1 MSNAQSRAW
10 IELNPSALRANF
22 EAVRARVGARTAI
35 IPMVKADGYG
45 LGAQWAV
52 RQLEPLNPWGFGV
65 ATAAEGAALRQFGVR
80 RPIIVFSPLTAD
92 ALKQAAAHRL
102 IVSISDLASLER
114 WAVLA
119 AESGPLD
126 FHLEIDTG
134 MGRAGLDWRETGVW
148 AERVRAFCSERLRW
162 RGVYT
167 HFQGADE
174 ADRVPTATQW
184 ERFRDAL
191 AQLPVSR
198 EDLMVHVAN
207 SAAAIRWPE
216 YASDAVRPGIFLYGG
231 RAAPSDSDAPV
242 PAAVAAVYARV
253 VLMRDMPP
261 GSTVGYGA
269 TYAARAR
276 ERWATIAI
284 GYGDGWPR
292 SLGNRGQVL
301 VRGQRAKIIGRIS
314 MDMTVVDVTGLA
326 GVEAGD
332 LVTLIGRS
340 GDEEITVDEIA
351 SQAETISY
359 EILTGL
365 TPRLPRLEQTDGR

>member
-1 MSNAQSRAW
+1 MSNAQARAW

-45 LGAQWAV
+45 LGAQWVV
-52 RQLEPLNPWGFGV
+52 RQLEPLDPWGFGV

-80 RPIIVFSPLTAD
+80 RPVLVFSPLTPD
-92 ALKQAAAHRL
+92 ALRQAAEHNL
-102 IVSISDLASLER
+102 IASISDLASLER
-114 WAVLA
+114 WAALA

-134 MGRAGLDWRETGVW
+134 MGRAGMDWRETGVW

-167 HFQGADE
+167 HFQGADAAE
-174 ADRVPTATQW
+174 RGATATQW

-198 EDLMVHVAN
+198 EDLMVHAAN
-207 SAAAIRWPE
+207 SAAAMRWPE
-216 YASDAVRPGIFLYGG
+216 YAADAVRPGIFLYGG
-231 RAAPSDSDAPV
+231 RVGQDAPA
-242 PAAVAAVYARV
+242 PEAVASVYARI
-253 VLMRDMPP
+253 VLLRDVPP
-261 GSTVGYGA
+261 GSTAGYGA
-269 TYAARAR
+269 TYAARAP
-276 ERWATIAI
+276 ETWATIAI

-292 SLGNRGQVL
+292 NLSNRGHAL
-301 VRGQRAKIIGRIS
+301 IRGQRARVIGRIS
-314 MDMTVVDVTGLA
+314 MDMIVVDVTGLA
-326 GVEAGD
+326 GVKAAD
-332 LVTLIGRS
+332 TVTLIGRS
-340 GDEEITVDEIA
+340 GDEEITVDEVA
-351 SQAETISY
+351 AQAETISY

-365 TPRLPRLEQTDGR
+365 TPRLPRLEQVDGR